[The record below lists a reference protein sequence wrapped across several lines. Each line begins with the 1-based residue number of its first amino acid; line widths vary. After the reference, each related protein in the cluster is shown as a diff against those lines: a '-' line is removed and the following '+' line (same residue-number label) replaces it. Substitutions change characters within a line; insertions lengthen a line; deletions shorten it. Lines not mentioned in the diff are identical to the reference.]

1 MNVENKKLKDK
12 NQEVEAKCVG
22 LQKAAEAKEQARVEL
37 EGQLVQLTKAEKSQR
52 TAYRVKVPQNHDIIL
67 SYLPIICMFII
78 VTNSVLYR
86 WWHSYWVFGS
96 CC

>member
-52 TAYRVKVPQNHDIIL
+52 TTYRVKVPQKHHISSN
-67 SYLPIICMFII
+67 LPIFCIFII

-86 WWHSYWVFGS
+86 WWHSYWAFGS